1 MNDILELSTRLG
13 KQIAADPRGI
23 RMQTARD
30 ALERSLP
37 DRQLLSD
44 YEQQQRKMM
53 ELEATGKPIEP
64 EDKRRLS
71 DLHGKVI
78 GSLVLKDLLKAQAD
92 YLELMAMVT
101 ARIEE
106 EALGLP
112 PEPESD
118 QGR

>member
-1 MNDILELSTRLG
+1 MTDILELSTRLG
-13 KQIAADPRGI
+13 KQIASDPRGI
-23 RMQTARD
+23 RMKTTRD
-30 ALERSLP
+30 ALEKSLP

-53 ELEATGKPIEP
+53 ELEAAGKPLEP
-64 EDKRRLS
+64 EDKRRLT

-78 GSLVLKDLLKAQAD
+78 SSTVLKDLLKAQAD

-112 PEPESD
+112 PEPE
-118 QGR
+118 GERVR

>member
-13 KQIAADPRGI
+13 KQIAADPRGV
-23 RMQTARD
+23 RMRTASE
-30 ALERSLP
+30 ALENSLA

-53 ELEATGKPIEP
+53 ERESAGNPVEP
-64 EDKRRLS
+64 EDKRRLA
-71 DLHGKVI
+71 DLHARVV
-78 GSLVLKDLLKAQAD
+78 GSPVLKDLLRAQAD

-106 EALGLP
+106 EALGP
-112 PEPESD
+112 SPNAKRD
-118 QGR
+118 Q